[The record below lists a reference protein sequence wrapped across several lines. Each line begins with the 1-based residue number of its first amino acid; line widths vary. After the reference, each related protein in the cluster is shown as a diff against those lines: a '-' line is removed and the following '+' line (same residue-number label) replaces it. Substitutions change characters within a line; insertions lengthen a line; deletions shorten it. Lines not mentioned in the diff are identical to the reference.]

1 MSKSPV
7 NEINGRR
14 FKIVSPVSS
23 KAKHALDVRLSTAA
37 RKEAERGDNAIPYI
51 ESLATLGAA
60 FGRSQRADIGTRQ
73 LWATDIIASMAGR
86 NSEDG
91 RKLGFLEARDVTQAN
106 AVSAAYPDT
115 YTVAAALDLAVKVRT
130 TKGTRRPKEVKLL
143 MEAVRQRFNRICV
156 EFKIE
161 NPIQQGSGAK
171 GRKPRMSTTNAKDK
185 VSAGKGCE
193 TIQPNQGATVT
204 PLSPDAAEAAIQ
216 FPTFKSERDLY
227 IHLGVIALKL
237 DTGFSNNSGLLVK
250 GAPLLKSF
258 IETFK
263 GLAKE
268 ALATPAETPVIGR
281 AQTAKPRKSRGK

>member
-14 FKIVSPVSS
+14 FKMVSPVSS

-37 RKEAERGDNAIPYI
+37 RKEAERGDTATSYI

-86 NSEDG
+86 NSEEG

-143 MEAVRQRFNRICV
+143 MEAVRQRFNRICI

-171 GRKPRMSTTNAKDK
+171 GRKPRMSNANAKDK
-185 VSAGKGCE
+185 VSVDAG
-193 TIQPNQGATVT
+193 T
-204 PLSPDAAEAAIQ
+204 PLSPAEAEAAIP

-227 IHLGVIALKL
+227 IHLGVIALEL
-237 DTGFSNNSGLLVK
+237 DNGFANNTGLLVK

-268 ALATPAETPVIGR
+268 ALATPAETPVIGK

>member
-14 FKIVSPVSS
+14 FKLASPVSS
-23 KAKHALDVRLSTAA
+23 QAKHALDVRLSTAA
-37 RKEAERGDNAIPYI
+37 RKEAERGDNATSYI

-86 NSEDG
+86 NSEEG
-91 RKLGFLEARDVTQAN
+91 RKLGFLEARDVTQAS
-106 AVSAAYPDT
+106 AVAAAYPDT
-115 YTVAAALDLAVKVRT
+115 YTAAAALDLAIKVRT
-130 TKGTRRPKEVKLL
+130 TKGTRRPREVKLL

-161 NPIQQGSGAK
+161 NPIQQGSGAN
-171 GRKPRMSTTNAKDK
+171 GRKPRMSNANAKDK
-185 VSAGKGCE
+185 VSVDAG
-193 TIQPNQGATVT
+193 T
-204 PLSPDAAEAAIQ
+204 PLSPAEAEAAIP

-227 IHLGVIALKL
+227 IHLGIIAHKL
-237 DTGFSNNSGLLVK
+237 DKGFANNSSLLVK

-258 IETFK
+258 VETFK
-263 GLAKE
+263 KLAQE
-268 ALATPAETPVIGR
+268 ALATPAETPVIGK
-281 AQTAKPRKSRGK
+281 AQTAKPRTSRGK

>member
-1 MSKSPV
+1 
-7 NEINGRR
+7 
-14 FKIVSPVSS
+14 
-23 KAKHALDVRLSTAA
+23 
-37 RKEAERGDNAIPYI
+37 
-51 ESLATLGAA
+51 
-60 FGRSQRADIGTRQ
+60 

-86 NSEDG
+86 NSEEE

-130 TKGTRRPKEVKLL
+130 TKGTRRPREVKLL
-143 MEAVRQRFNRICV
+143 MEAVRQRFNRICI

-171 GRKPRMSTTNAKDK
+171 GRKPRMSNANAKDK
-185 VSAGKGCE
+185 VSVGKGCE
-193 TIQPNQGATVT
+193 TVT
-204 PLSPDAAEAAIQ
+204 PLSPDAAEAAIS

-237 DTGFSNNSGLLVK
+237 DNGFANNTGLLVK

-258 IETFK
+258 VETFK
-263 GLAKE
+263 KLAQE
-268 ALATPAETPVIGR
+268 ALATPAETPVIGK
-281 AQTAKPRKSRGK
+281 AQTAKR